1 VNQKLQALYGL
12 KWNPFSPDLPDD
24 ALWVHPQIE
33 HFCWRLQNQVRYGG
47 FALITGEPG
56 TGKSV
61 ALRVVSRKLSQ
72 LPDVSVGVVIRPQS
86 HLGDFYRE
94 LGDLF
99 GVALSPH
106 NRWCGFKALRQKWL
120 EHLGSS
126 LHRPLLLIDEA
137 QEMYPS
143 VLSELRILSSSDFDS
158 RCLLTVVLC
167 GDQRLTHQFRNP
179 EFLPIASRIRLRLNL
194 DAKLP
199 SELLEYLKHTL
210 AEAGNPQLMTDE
222 LMHTLSEHALG
233 NYRVLCNLADE
244 LLAEALRREVPQ
256 LDQKLFF
263 EVFPPPSSSK
273 AQRKSA
279 QSAIRL

>member
-1 VNQKLQALYGL
+1 MNHKFQALYGL
-12 KWNPFSPDLPDD
+12 KWNPFSPELPDD
-24 ALWVHPQIE
+24 ALWINPQIE

-56 TGKSV
+56 AGKSV
-61 ALRVVSRKLSQ
+61 ALRVAARKLSQ
-72 LPDVSVGVVIRPQS
+72 VPDVTVGVVIRPQS

-99 GVALSPH
+99 AVPLSPH
-106 NRWCGFKALRQKWL
+106 NRWCGFKALRHKWL
-120 EHLGSS
+120 ENLGSS
-126 LHRPLLLIDEA
+126 LHRPILLIDEA
-137 QEMYPS
+137 QEMYPA

-167 GDQRLTHQFRNP
+167 GDQRLTQLFRNP

-194 DAKLP
+194 DSKAP
-199 SELLEYLKHTL
+199 SELLEYLKHSL
-210 AEAGNPQLMTDE
+210 AEAGNSRLMTDE
-222 LMHTLSEHALG
+222 LMFTLSEHALG

-244 LLAEALRREVPQ
+244 LLAEAVRREVPQ
-256 LDQKLFF
+256 LDQKLFLD
-263 EVFPPPSSSK
+263 VFPPPSSSR

-279 QSAIRL
+279 QPATRP